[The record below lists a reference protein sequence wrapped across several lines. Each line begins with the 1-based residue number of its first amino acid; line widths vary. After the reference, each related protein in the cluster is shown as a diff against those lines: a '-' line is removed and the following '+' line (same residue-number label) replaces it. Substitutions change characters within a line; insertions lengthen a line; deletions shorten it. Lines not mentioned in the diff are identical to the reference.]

1 MGPFPISFGN
11 VYILLAIDYVS
22 KWAEAILTRINEDR
36 VVIKFLRENTF
47 SRYDMP
53 GAIISEQ
60 GTHFNNRSFDSLL
73 RRYSIIHRLATSY
86 HHQTSRQVE
95 VSNKQIKKILQKLSI
110 GTGKIGPKSL

>member
-1 MGPFPISFGN
+1 M
-11 VYILLAIDYVS
+11 S
-22 KWAEAILTRINEDR
+22 KWVDISTTRTNEAWFE
-36 VVIKFLRENTF
+36 VKFLRDNIF
-47 SRYDMP
+47 SRYGMP
-53 GAIISEQ
+53 CATSSDQ